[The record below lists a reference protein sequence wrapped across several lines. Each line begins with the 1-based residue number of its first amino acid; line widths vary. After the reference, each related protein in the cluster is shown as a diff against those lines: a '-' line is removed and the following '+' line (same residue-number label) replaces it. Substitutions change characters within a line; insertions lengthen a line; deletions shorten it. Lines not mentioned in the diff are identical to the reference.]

1 MLNILVFSYGWLFGI
16 LKIKTLNLEKGSEIL
31 SNFNNIF
38 KKKSFKI
45 QIGEYGNVYE
55 KLNDIKANDAMTK

>member
-1 MLNILVFSYGWLFGI
+1 MDDCLASLRFDI
-16 LKIKTLNLEKGSEIL
+16 KIKTLSLEKGSEIL

-45 QIGEYGNVYE
+45 QIGEYENVYE
-55 KLNDIKANDAMTK
+55 KLNDMKANDAMTK

>member
-1 MLNILVFSYGWLFGI
+1 MDDCLASLRFDI
-16 LKIKTLNLEKGSEIL
+16 KIKTLNLEKGSEIL

>member
-1 MLNILVFSYGWLFGI
+1 MDDCLASLRFDI
-16 LKIKTLNLEKGSEIL
+16 KIKTLNLEKGSEIL

-45 QIGEYGNVYE
+45 QIGEYENVYE
-55 KLNDIKANDAMTK
+55 KLNDMKANDAMTK

>member
-1 MLNILVFSYGWLFGI
+1 MDDCLASLRFDI
-16 LKIKTLNLEKGSEIL
+16 KIKTLNLEKGSEIL

-55 KLNDIKANDAMTK
+55 KLNDMKANDAMTK

>member
-1 MLNILVFSYGWLFGI
+1 MSLKAIDILLLF
-16 LKIKTLNLEKGSEIL
+16 SEIL

-45 QIGEYGNVYE
+45 QIGEYENVYE
-55 KLNDIKANDAMTK
+55 KLNDMKANDAMTK